1 MLRLMMLSPLG
12 LLAALSF
19 FWGLAQLAGLGQSLP
34 KPSNEVRLNPFLV
47 QLQDS
52 DVELRTREREKPPEP
67 EIAKPLAL
75 PQLSSE
81 PKTSSSLPNIDL
93 TLPQIESSPVAIN
106 MVAGLADFAPPGPV
120 EVSIERNPVALS
132 KFAPSYPRAAMRRKI
147 EGSVT
152 VSFQVAPNG
161 SVVAGTIEVLE
172 SDPKGVFDLAVK
184 RALYR
189 WTFQPK
195 TENGQNVGFK
205 ALQTLEFK
213 LAE

>member
-1 MLRLMMLSPLG
+1 VLRLMMLSPLG

-67 EIAKPLAL
+67 DIAEPLAL

-81 PKTSSSLPNIDL
+81 PETSSSLPNIDL

-132 KFAPSYPRAAMRRKI
+132 KLAPSYPRAAMRRKI

-161 SVVAGTIEVLE
+161 SVVVGTIEVLQ
-172 SDPKGVFDLAVK
+172 SNPKGVFDLAVK